1 MMREI
6 LFHGKQ
12 TDGEKWVEGNLIR
25 YLNGKAAILELDGL
39 KIFSVDPDTVGQFTG
54 WFDRNGKRIFE
65 GDVAAAENGK
75 RYEIK
80 FAEGSFYLDGTS
92 SIIRNP
98 NKLTINRFTIIGNI
112 HDHPEWIGGGL

>member
-1 MMREI
+1 MEVPVE
-6 LFHGKQ
+6 FFAGKY
-12 TDGEKWVEGNLIR
+12 TNSGKDNPAYKSIVELRDNF
-25 YLNGKAAILELDGL
+25 N
-39 KIFSVDPDTVGQFTG
+39 SVA
-54 WFDRNGKRIFE
+54 
-65 GDVAAAENGK
+65 AAAENGK